1 MLNMFR
7 KLSIRWKF
15 QIGFF
20 AVTMVTTLYN
30 RWLASSALDN
40 SVEIARRGEAPPAVI
55 DSLEAARESFIF
67 HAIWESGIEFKQ

>member
-1 MLNMFR
+1 
-7 KLSIRWKF
+7 
-15 QIGFF
+15 
-20 AVTMVTTLYN
+20 MVTTLYN